1 MAVKIEN
8 IGNKI
13 IMIGEAAVLPGETKE
28 VPRAYE
34 TSPILEV
41 YRLCGAAK
49 ITGSPLAASRTARSA
64 EKERA
69 MAEKKA
75 EEERKAAEN
84 KKAAAE
90 KKAADDAEALR
101 QARLASL
108 NGISD
113 DALVSLAK
121 DLGINFADCK
131 DQADMLKKVKAAL
144 KK

>member
-1 MAVKIEN
+1 MKIEN

-13 IMIGEAAVLPGETKE
+13 IMIGEVTILPGETKE
-28 VPRAYE
+28 VPKAYE

-49 ITGSPLAASRTARSA
+49 ITGSPLAASRTARAA

-69 MAEKKA
+69 MTEKKA
-75 EEERKAAEN
+75 AESKKAAE
-84 KKAAAE
+84 E
-90 KKAADDAEALR
+90 RKAADDAEALR